1 MYVMN
6 PLYPIKIL
14 LSIGRDAIGIESAFV
29 FSLIS
34 AIAFFL
40 IGFLMEKAFSPSK
53 YKWIYIFLLILIFLS
68 LAFLIWL
75 LTGAFAV

>member
-1 MYVMN
+1 
-6 PLYPIKIL
+6 
-14 LSIGRDAIGIESAFV
+14 
-29 FSLIS
+29 
-34 AIAFFL
+34 
-40 IGFLMEKAFSPSK
+40 MEKAFSPSK